1 MDLCNPRWPK
11 IAATSYEPPH
21 LPDDIIFII
30 LTRLP
35 AKYVL
40 RFRSVSKL
48 WNTVISSPRFTR
60 HHYLTDNPI
69 TFLTAFP
76 VNSRRSFSV
85 VWITIEREA
94 QLFRI
99 NRDAYDR
106 KSIREFTCSPHIV
119 GDSCDG
125 VFCVEYRRNAALWN
139 PATREVRVVHL
150 DYGGWF
156 DLDSKLVSCV
166 GFGSVK
172 DERSNVVNFKLL
184 LVVTY
189 DEEDEEEE
197 EPIVHILVYSLREN
211 SLNLV
216 KFPCFLLRN
225 ISQNGSVYLKGVLH
239 WLANGG
245 EGAETAYILT
255 FDLVSETFTKIDL
268 PSTDWIDIQDKNRY
282 FLTVLDN
289 QYLSFGMVDQASL
302 CLNMWALHEIDGQRS
317 WVRREKIGPLMKAG
331 LMVKYCD
338 PIRGVIT
345 QADFDG
351 SFWYHGRGNA
361 INHYTGL
368 YGLTKWF
375 EYSESLVSL
384 KRIANGQVDN
394 LDSRGQ

>member
-1 MDLCNPRWPK
+1 MDLWNSRPK
-11 IAATSYEPPH
+11 IAAAIATSDEPPH

-48 WNTVISSPRFTR
+48 WNTLILSQRFITR
-60 HHYLTDNPI
+60 HHYLTANPI

-85 VWITIEREA
+85 VWISIDREA
-94 QLFRI
+94 QLVRVD
-99 NRDAYDR
+99 RDAYDR
-106 KSIREFTCSPHIV
+106 KSIREFTCAPHIV

-125 VFCVEYRRNAALWN
+125 VFCVEYRKNAALWN
-139 PATREVRVVHL
+139 PATREMRVVEL
-150 DYGGWF
+150 DYGRWF
-156 DLDSKLVSCV
+156 DLDSKLVRWV

-184 LVVTY
+184 LVVT
-189 DEEDEEEE
+189 DNEEDEEEE
-197 EPIVHILVYSLREN
+197 APIVHILVYSLRAN

-225 ISQNGSVYLKGVLH
+225 ISHNGSVSLDGVLH
-239 WLANGG
+239 WLAKGG

-268 PSTDWIDIQDKNRY
+268 PCTDWIDIQDKNHY

-289 QYLSFGMVDQASL
+289 QYLSFGMVDQAAR
-302 CLNMWALHEIDGQRS
+302 CLNTWALHEINGQRS
-317 WVRREKIGPLMKAG
+317 WIRREKIGPLMKAG

-338 PIRGVIT
+338 PGVIT
-345 QADFDG
+345 QADLDG
-351 SFWYHGRGNA
+351 RFWYHGQGNA
-361 INHYTGL
+361 SKHDTGL
-368 YGLTKWF
+368 YGLTNWF

-384 KRIANGQVDN
+384 KRIANGYN
-394 LDSRGQ
+394 LEDKD